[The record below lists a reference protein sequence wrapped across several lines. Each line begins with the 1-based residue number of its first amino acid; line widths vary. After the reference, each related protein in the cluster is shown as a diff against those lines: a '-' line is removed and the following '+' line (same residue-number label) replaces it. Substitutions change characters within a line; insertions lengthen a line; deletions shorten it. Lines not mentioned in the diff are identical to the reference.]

1 VTLDLDEIRARH
13 ARRLSEFFRWK
24 SDVYPEEYADLT
36 ALIAEVQRLG
46 TRTDTAGLEEENRA
60 LRERVEALEAEMAW
74 FRLDRMQRGG

>member
-1 VTLDLDEIRARH
+1 MTLDLEEIRVRH

-36 ALIAEVQRLG
+36 ALIAEVERLG
-46 TRTDTAGLEEENRA
+46 TRTDTAGLEEENRR
-60 LRERVEALEAEMAW
+60 LREYTEALEAEMAW